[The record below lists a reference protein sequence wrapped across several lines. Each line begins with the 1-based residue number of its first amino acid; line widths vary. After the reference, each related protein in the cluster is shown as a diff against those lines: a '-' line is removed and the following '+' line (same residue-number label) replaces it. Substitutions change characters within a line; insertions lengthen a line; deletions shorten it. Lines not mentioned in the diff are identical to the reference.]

1 MRIKSVISLVLG
13 TAVLVAFAAPAMA
26 QARPA
31 APAAASSSTTPSDS
45 AAEFGIGYS
54 FMHIDTENAAAGFD
68 AYYDKDVSTMSMG
81 SLAVVG
87 DFSVN
92 HFPSATG
99 ELITGGVRVKF
110 KGGSSKAKFHAQV
123 TGGLA
128 HAFASSQFAL
138 DFGGGVDMP
147 LQGKNFDLFAQ
158 VDFPIVFFSG
168 ASSTGFRLN
177 VGVAIPVGK

>member
-31 APAAASSSTTPSDS
+31 APAAASTPSSDS
-45 AAEFGIGYS
+45 TSEFGIGYS

-81 SLAVVG
+81 SVAFVG

-110 KGGSSKAKFHAQV
+110 KAGSSKAKFHAQV